1 MMLQIHRAVS
11 TAQAVVL
18 AHSTGQD
25 VQRQVADILFAR
37 ASADGRLSASLGGLF
52 ATGAGVTI
60 TPHTLLILN
69 RKNTACLL

>member
-1 MMLQIHRAVS
+1 MLQIHRAVS

-37 ASADGRLSASLGGLF
+37 AWQTAGFLASLGGLF
-52 ATGAGVTI
+52 CYGPGDDYSAYP
-60 TPHTLLILN
+60 PHFKPE
-69 RKNTACLL
+69 KNTACLL